1 MKNAIYKLK
10 INIPSLHEAS
20 TDLEVLEI
28 TAKYIEFMRKFVDI
42 EHDKQFLESQILWKK
57 KSSACNFIPT
67 SRFKIVS
74 LNPHLTLKKNQFVN
88 KIRMI

>member
-42 EHDKQFLESQILWKK
+42 EHDKQFLESQIL
-57 KSSACNFIPT
+57 
-67 SRFKIVS
+67 
-74 LNPHLTLKKNQFVN
+74 
-88 KIRMI
+88 

>member
-57 KSSACNFIPT
+57 I
-67 SRFKIVS
+67 
-74 LNPHLTLKKNQFVN
+74 
-88 KIRMI
+88 